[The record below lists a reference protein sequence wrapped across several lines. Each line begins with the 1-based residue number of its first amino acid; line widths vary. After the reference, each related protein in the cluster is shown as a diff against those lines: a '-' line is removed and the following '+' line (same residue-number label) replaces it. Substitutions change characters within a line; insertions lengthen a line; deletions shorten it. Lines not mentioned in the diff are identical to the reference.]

1 MCLNPK
7 CVFITIG
14 VDDFGAGYISHY
26 RYNQTKTDL
35 IVLFREFIISKKVN
49 KPKILYQDKKFG
61 NKNNNC

>member
-49 KPKILYQDKKFG
+49 KPK
-61 NKNNNC
+61 NKTIKQHQNYHYLN